1 MFRVFHRTLQK
12 RHETLSSL
20 FFGISILN
28 FYSLSI
34 SLFLS
39 LYIYINTKLFLI
51 LAQGFCRFFHFCK
64 SKTISKSQSFNT
76 MTSVVE
82 IDGQQLVNAL
92 QPLSIQDRD
101 DHDRDQVRFSL
112 IPMFPTQI

>member
-1 MFRVFHRTLQK
+1 MFRVFHRTLEK

-39 LYIYINTKLFLI
+39 LYIYQHKAILI

-112 IPMFPTQI
+112 IPIFPTQI